1 MKPFRDGISAGD
13 GIDVLENAGD
23 GLVEA
28 DSAGLDGLQVQL
40 LLHREVQ
47 PLRRRLRLCRLLLLL
62 LLLRLILNS
71 LHGRHRRLRERE
83 MNLI

>member
-13 GIDVLENAGD
+13 CVNVLEDARD
-23 GLVEA
+23 GLIEA

-40 LLHREVQ
+40 LLHCRVQ
-47 PLRRRLRLCRLLLLL
+47 PLRRRLRRCRLLL

-83 MNLI
+83 MKLI